1 MLVLGGA
8 ASGKSAWAE
17 SWVKG
22 RNLPK
27 IYVATA
33 AAGDTEMAQKI
44 AKHRVQ
50 RGPDWETLE
59 IPHALADTLH
69 ALPPGRAVLVDCA
82 SMWLSNLMLRG
93 DDLDQATQTLVTALA
108 ACPADV
114 TIVTNEVG
122 QGIVPDNAL
131 ARRFREAQGRLNIQ
145 LAQQAT
151 RVVQIVAGLPNVLKG
166 DI

>member
-17 SWVKG
+17 SWVKA

-59 IPHALADTLH
+59 IPHALADTLRT
-69 ALPPGRAVLVDCA
+69 LPPGRAVLIDCA

-93 DDLDQATQTLVTALA
+93 DDLDQATQTFVTALA